1 MRTTYWNFFDALS
14 VLYNERNKQAGN
26 AIMTT
31 NKSIKII
38 KRGERAA
45 QEAEVSSSSSTHSE
59 EKKSARDV
67 VATVTEW
74 VNEFQQKRRT
84 ETTQAL
90 KTLFGETTPQP
101 TKA

>member
-1 MRTTYWNFFDALS
+1 
-14 VLYNERNKQAGN
+14 
-26 AIMTT
+26 MTT

-45 QEAEVSSSSSTHSE
+45 LEAAAAETASIEQKKSTHE
-59 EKKSARDV
+59 AARDV

-84 ETTQAL
+84 ETSQAL

-101 TKA
+101 SKA

>member
-1 MRTTYWNFFDALS
+1 MT
-14 VLYNERNKQAGN
+14 
-26 AIMTT
+26 TT

-38 KRGERAA
+38 KRSERAA
-45 QEAEVSSSSSTHSE
+45 QEAAADAANSE
-59 EKKSARDV
+59 QKKSSAHEAARDV

-84 ETTQAL
+84 ETSQAL

-101 TKA
+101 SKA

>member
-1 MRTTYWNFFDALS
+1 
-14 VLYNERNKQAGN
+14 
-26 AIMTT
+26 MTT

-38 KRGERAA
+38 KRGARAA
-45 QEAEVSSSSSTHSE
+45 QEAEAASAAQSE
-59 EKKSARDV
+59 QKKSAHEAARDV

-84 ETTQAL
+84 ETTHAL